1 MHRAKQYFYIGSCLL
16 IIAGLWTALEL
27 QLRHDRAQTQRSAE
41 LATANLARA
50 VEEHLLSTVQHI
62 DSLLLELRD
71 EFQVGPDNFR
81 RRIKFHEEHN
91 SSGLIIQ
98 ATVIDPSGVMIYSP
112 QPLPA
117 VPLNLSDREHFRVH
131 LNTSRDDLFI
141 SKPIFG
147 RVSKQW
153 SIQFTRKIIKR
164 DGSFGGVLVL
174 SVSPDYFSNYFR
186 TLDLGKGGAI
196 ALLGADG
203 VILARSSPLK
213 NRIEANGL
221 SISANRVFLDRN
233 SPPAGV
239 THRVSHVD
247 GIMRTG
253 AYRRLVGYPLVVNLA
268 FADEEVFR
276 PVRLREAVLTA
287 TCSVISAG
295 LLIGLMLVLW
305 FERKQQ
311 RLYKQLSESETKFR
325 LLTDF
330 TTDWEYWINP
340 DLRFVYSS
348 PSCLAL
354 TGYLAEEFMT
364 HPGLLFTMIHP
375 EDRHRVDEHMLCYC
389 DSKEGD
395 GETPEIELRIFTKG
409 GELRWVSHICRGVF
423 GPDGVYLGRRA
434 SNRDIT
440 LRKQTRD
447 ELIRSKEAAEGA
459 SKAKSAFLAN
469 MSHEIR
475 TPMNG
480 IIGMTDLC
488 LETALSGEQ
497 ATYLDAVKSSAGNL
511 LDIVNDI
518 LDFSKIEVGRME
530 LENAPFL
537 LRTSIGETLRSVAG
551 RSAERGLEVLFAPS
565 PETPDALIGD
575 PGRLRQIV
583 LNLVGN
589 AIKFTSRGSILVRV
603 GLMLEDAEGCLL
615 RFSVQDQ
622 GVGIAREKQ
631 SLIFDPFEQ
640 GDLSTTKSFGG
651 TGLGLS
657 ISKRL
662 VELMRGEISV
672 DSEPGKGST
681 FSFTARFALQKNA
694 PTRADD
700 RSLAGRRALVV
711 DDLPINRRVLA
722 DFLDNWGVSAVE
734 AESATQV
741 RQILAAGGNEPG
753 FDFFLIDV
761 QMPECDGWALVQEIR
776 SRPACDAVK
785 CILMPSVGARGD
797 AERCRSLRVDGYLT
811 KPVIY
816 SELHDLLCLLTGPA
830 HAPSATPE
838 AVPATRFTVLEQ
850 KGRLNIL
857 IAEDVVVNQMLIET
871 ILTRQGHATTI
882 VANGAEAVR
891 AWRRKEAGFDLIL
904 MDVQMPVL
912 DGLQATSQIRALEL
926 ESGGHIPIV
935 AMTAYAMKEDRAMC
949 RASGMDDYVSKP
961 FKVSE
966 VVEVLARLA
975 PEAVSA
981 GQQVGQPTPSNN
993 LEPRQAGKQKAA
1005 RGRGASDQGTRNPDA
1020 QAQGAQEKSR
1030 QEENRQEENRQE
1042 ENRQEASRQE
1052 ASRQEQGQAVPGRE
1066 LEGEEVSGG
1075 EDLGEIFDRAGFLAR
1090 LGGQEKH
1097 MAAFLAL
1104 FRKTVEES
1112 LPALREA
1119 AAAGDVELVRKAA
1132 HLLKGV
1138 SANVGANRMQSVS
1151 DDLVQ
1156 SARQGELSLLEGKTE
1171 QLFQEYEVFKG
1182 VTGLR

>member
-1 MHRAKQYFYIGSCLL
+1 M
-16 IIAGLWTALEL
+16 IIIGLWTALEL
-27 QLRHDRAQTQRSAE
+27 QLRHDRAQAQRSAE
-41 LATANLARA
+41 LATSNLARA
-50 VEEHLLSTVQHI
+50 VEEHLLSTVQNI

-71 EFQVGPDNFR
+71 EFQVGPEIFR
-81 RRIKFHEEHN
+81 KRIKFHEEHN
-91 SSGLIIQ
+91 FSGLIIQ
-98 ATVIDPSGVMIYSP
+98 ASVIDANGIMIYSP
-112 QPLPA
+112 LPLPA

-141 SKPIFG
+141 SKPVFG
-147 RVSKQW
+147 RVSKKW
-153 SIQFTRKIIKR
+153 SIQFTRKIIKH

-174 SVSPDYFSNYFR
+174 SVSPDYFANYFR
-186 TLDLGKGGAI
+186 TLDLGKGGAT
-196 ALLGADG
+196 ALLGTDG

-213 NRIEANGL
+213 NRVEALGL
-221 SISANRVFLDRN
+221 TLPANRPFLESSSR
-233 SPPAGV
+233 PAGV
-239 THRVSHVD
+239 IHRVSNID
-247 GIMRTG
+247 GKLRTG
-253 AYRRLVGYPLVVNLA
+253 AYRRITGYPLVVQLA
-268 FADEEVFR
+268 FADDEIYH
-276 PVRLREAVLTA
+276 PVRLRETALTA
-287 TCSVISAG
+287 TCSVFSAG
-295 LLIGLMLVLW
+295 LLVGLLLVLW

-330 TTDWEYWINP
+330 TADWEYWIDP
-340 DLRFVYSS
+340 ELRFVYSS
-348 PSCLAL
+348 PSCFAL
-354 TGYLAEEFMT
+354 TGYHSEEFMAS
-364 HPGLLFTMIHP
+364 PGLLFSMIHP
-375 EDRHRVDEHMLCYC
+375 EDRHRVDEHMLCYR
-389 DSKEGD
+389 DSREGD
-395 GETPEIELRIFTKG
+395 GETTEIELRIFTKS

-423 GPDGVYLGRRA
+423 QPGGVYLGRRA

-447 ELIRSKEAAEGA
+447 ELIRAKEAAEGA

-497 ATYLDAVKSSAGNL
+497 VTYLDAVKSSAGNL

-518 LDFSKIEVGRME
+518 LDFSKIEVGKME
-530 LENAPFL
+530 LENAQFL

-551 RSAERGLEVLFAPS
+551 RAAERGLEVLFAPS

-589 AIKFTSRGSILVRV
+589 AIKFTFRGSILVRV

-640 GDLSTTKSFGG
+640 ADLSTTKSFGG

-662 VELMRGEISV
+662 VALMRGEISV

-681 FSFTARFALQKNA
+681 FSFTARFALQKNL
-694 PTRADD
+694 PVRTDE

-711 DDLPINRRVLA
+711 DDMPINRRVLA
-722 DFLDNWGVSAVE
+722 DFLANWGVSAVE
-734 AESATQV
+734 AASATQV

-761 QMPECDGWALVQEIR
+761 QMPECDGWSLVQEIR
-776 SRPACDAVK
+776 AQPAFDAVK
-785 CILMPSVGARGD
+785 CILMPSVGTRGD

-811 KPVIY
+811 KPVVH
-816 SELHDLLCLLTGPA
+816 SELHNLLCLFSGPT
-830 HAPSATPE
+830 HTPSVTPE
-838 AVPATRFTVLEQ
+838 VVPATRFTVLEQ

-882 VANGAEAVR
+882 VGNGAEAVT
-891 AWRRKEAGFDLIL
+891 AWRQKENNFDLIL

-912 DGLQATSQIRALEL
+912 DGLQATTQIRALEL
-926 ESGGHIPIV
+926 GTGGHIPIV

-949 RASGMDDYVSKP
+949 RDSGMDDYISKP
-961 FKVSE
+961 FKVLE

-975 PEAVSA
+975 PEAVLP
-981 GQQVGQPTPSNN
+981 GQQVEQSAQSDT
-993 LEPRQAGKQKAA
+993 LEPRQNGKPKEAQAP
-1005 RGRGASDQGTRNPDA
+1005 GALDQGTRGSEAQEQDA
-1020 QAQGAQEKSR
+1020 LKQDAQEKDAL
-1030 QEENRQEENRQE
+1030 EE
-1042 ENRQEASRQE
+1042 
-1052 ASRQEQGQAVPGRE
+1052 SRQEQGQEVQNQER
-1066 LEGEEVSGG
+1066 EGEEDSG
-1075 EDLGEIFDRAGFLAR
+1075 EARELEIFDRAGFLAR

-1097 MAAFLAL
+1097 MATFLAL
-1104 FRKTVEES
+1104 FRKTVEEN

-1119 AAAGDVELVRKAA
+1119 AAAGDVDLVRKAA

-1156 SARQGELSLLEGKTE
+1156 SARQGELSLLVPKTD
-1171 QLFQEYEVFKG
+1171 QLSQEYATFKG
-1182 VTGLR
+1182 VTGLE